1 MLLEKDGNFLILF
14 LFICT
19 MAYDAVILD
28 LGGVII
34 NLDYN
39 NTIHAF
45 EALGMNDFKTVYS
58 QAAQTNLF
66 DDFETGQVSA
76 QHFVNRLLPHL
87 KQGTTPNKVVHAWNA
102 MILDVPEEKIALLE
116 TLKSKYPVYLLS
128 NTNEL
133 HVPAVRRAFAKVTE
147 QPMEHFFTKL
157 YFSHEIKMRKPN
169 AEIFEFVCNE
179 NRLTPSK
186 TLFVDDSIQ
195 HIEGAKTVGLIT
207 EHLKN
212 PNDLYQ
218 LFS

>member
-1 MLLEKDGNFLILF
+1 MEKDGNFLILF

-39 NTIHAF
+39 KTIHAF
-45 EALGMNDFKTVYS
+45 EALGMGDFKTVYS

-66 DDFETGQVSA
+66 DDFETGKVSA
-76 QHFVNRLLPHL
+76 QHFVNSLLPHL

-102 MILDVPEEKIALLE
+102 MILDVPVKKLALLE
-116 TLKSKYPVYLLS
+116 TLKDRYPVFLLS

-133 HVPAVRRAFAKVTE
+133 HVPAVRREFAKVTDL
-147 QPMEHFFTKL
+147 PMEHFFTQL
-157 YFSHEIKMRKPN
+157 YFSNEIKMRKPN
-169 AEIFEFVCNE
+169 AEIFEFVCKE
-179 NRLTPSK
+179 NALNPARS
-186 TLFVDDSIQ
+186 LFVDDSIQ
-195 HIEGAKTVGLIT
+195 HIEGAKSIGLIA

-212 PNDLYQ
+212 PEDLYQ

>member
-1 MLLEKDGNFLILF
+1 M
-14 LFICT
+14 T
-19 MAYDAVILD
+19 YDAVILD

-39 NTIHAF
+39 KTIHAF
-45 EALGMNDFKTVYS
+45 EALGMKDFNTVYS

-66 DDFETGQVSA
+66 DNFETGQVSA
-76 QHFVNRLLPHL
+76 QHFVNSLLPHL

-102 MILDVPEEKIALLE
+102 MILDVPLKKLALLE
-116 TLKSKYPVYLLS
+116 SLKSRYPVFLLS

-133 HVPAVRRAFAKVTE
+133 HVPVVRREFAKVTDF
-147 QPMEHFFTKL
+147 PMEHFFTQL
-157 YFSHEIKMRKPN
+157 YFSNEIKMRKPN
-169 AEIFEFVCNE
+169 AEIFEFVCKE
-179 NRLTPSK
+179 NNLNPAK

-195 HIEGAKTVGLIT
+195 HIEGAHSIGLIA

-212 PNDLYQ
+212 PEDLYQ

>member
-1 MLLEKDGNFLILF
+1 MEKDGNNLILF

-39 NTIHAF
+39 KTIRAF
-45 EALGMNDFKTVYS
+45 EALGMSDFKTVYS

-66 DDFETGQVSA
+66 DDFETGKVSA
-76 QHFVNRLLPHL
+76 QHFINSLLPHL
-87 KQGTTPNKVVHAWNA
+87 KQGTSPNKVVHAWNA
-102 MILDVPEEKIALLE
+102 MILDVPQKKLELLE
-116 TLKSKYPVYLLS
+116 TLKKRFPIFLLS

-133 HVPAVRRAFAKVTE
+133 HIPAVRREFAKVSTL
-147 QPMEHFFTKL
+147 PMEHFFTKMYL
-157 YFSHEIKMRKPN
+157 SHEVKMRKPN
-169 AEIFEFVCNE
+169 AEVFEFVCKE
-179 NRLTPSK
+179 NNLNPTN

-195 HIEGAKTVGLIT
+195 HIEGAKMMGLNA
-207 EHLKN
+207 EYLSN
-212 PNDLYQ
+212 PEDLYQ